1 MTEKIRHFIDLD
13 YFSKIDFRNLLNSCH
28 QRKNSKIRN
37 GKAEID
43 DDACAQDKILAMIF
57 EKPSTRTRF
66 SFETAMYQLGGKSIV
81 VNSNDMQLNRGE
93 TISDTAKVLSRY
105 VDIVMLRTN
114 EHSSILDFS
123 KSSSVPVI
131 NGLSDL
137 SHPCQVVADL
147 MTFEEIL
154 GPIESKVVT
163 WFGPGNN
170 MTHSWIHAASLLDF
184 ELRICAP
191 GDYLPNSSIVEK
203 AKNEG
208 AKIIEIG
215 DPKEA
220 AIGSNCIVTDTWFS
234 MGDKEDSSK
243 RKVLSEFQVTNK
255 LISLADDKVIF
266 LHCLPA
272 HRGEEVDSEVIDGP
286 HSYVWDEAENRL
298 HAQKGI
304 IDWCLKSN

>member
-1 MTEKIRHFIDLD
+1 
-13 YFSKIDFRNLLNSCH
+13 
-28 QRKNSKIRN
+28 
-37 GKAEID
+37 
-43 DDACAQDKILAMIF
+43 MIF

-66 SFETAMYQLGGKSIV
+66 SFEAAMYQLGGKSIV

-123 KSSSVPVI
+123 QSSSVPVI

-147 MTFEEIL
+147 MTFEEII
-154 GPIESKVVT
+154 GPIKNKVVT

-184 ELRICAP
+184 ELRVCAP
-191 GDYLPNSSIVEK
+191 KEYLPNAEIVRK
-203 AKNEG
+203 AISEG
-208 AKIIEIG
+208 AKIIEI
-215 DPKEA
+215 DNPEEA
-220 AIGSNCIVTDTWFS
+220 ANGSHCIVTDTWFS

-243 RKVLSEFQVTNK
+243 REVLSKFQVTNK

-272 HRGEEVDSEVIDGP
+272 HRGEEVDSQVIDGP

-304 IDWCLKSN
+304 IDWCLNSN